1 MAKPELLQHVK
12 FGRLQRALACRRFE
26 ALGILEALFHH
37 CYACSSAA
45 VGSADDIA
53 WIVDWPI
60 ADAPRLAAGLEAAG
74 FLDADPKHADAY
86 VVHDLWRHAPYYAKQ
101 RDARQRA
108 LEPPTQ
114 PELELA
120 PEENQKPEP
129 ARTSAVP
136 LRTGPDQH
144 QKRKSSAATA
154 PTAAAPRPFPSPGE
168 FDYELAAPEAPPP
181 TVNGRVLARLCH
193 EIAPEDRHT
202 WADADD
208 ALRWHAARFG
218 VPYTRAAG
226 MTALERVGRGRGVGF
241 AELVGVRRRGG

>member
-1 MAKPELLQHVK
+1 VAKPELLAHVK
-12 FGRLQRALACRRFE
+12 FGRLQRALGLRRFE

-60 ADAPRLAAGLEAAG
+60 GDAPRLAAGLEAAG
-74 FLDADPKHADAY
+74 FLDADPKHADAFT
-86 VVHDLWRHAPYYAKQ
+86 VHDLWRHAPYYAKQ

-108 LEPPTQ
+108 LELE
-114 PELELA
+114 PEA
-120 PEENQKPEP
+120 PVDENQKPEGR
-129 ARTSAVP
+129 RTSAVP

-154 PTAAAPRPFPSPGE
+154 PTAAAPRPSPSPGE
-168 FDYELAAPEAPPP
+168 FDYELEAPEAPPP
-181 TVNGRVLARLCH
+181 TVNARVLARLCH

-208 ALRWHAARFG
+208 ALRWQAARFG